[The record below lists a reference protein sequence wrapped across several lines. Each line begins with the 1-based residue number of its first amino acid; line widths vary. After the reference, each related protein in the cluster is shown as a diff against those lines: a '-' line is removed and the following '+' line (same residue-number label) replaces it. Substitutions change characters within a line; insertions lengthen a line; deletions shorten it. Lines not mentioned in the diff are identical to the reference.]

1 MSKPVALPPKGV
13 LVHQRIGG
21 RLVVGAGSEFRL
33 TEAAV
38 AHLEIGVKH
47 PGKFGHF
54 RKNPFLLPVGESTHA
69 DPDSLEDAVASELVH
84 DEGRLHLPGL
94 LVGVGD
100 KAAHKVGL
108 AVVQGG
114 HQLAQGDQVDR
125 GDGLAATLLLLLSF
139 LLGRGG
145 WLRKKTIRIY

>member
-1 MSKPVALPPKGV
+1 MPLFKIQWA
-13 LVHQRIGG
+13 
-21 RLVVGAGSEFRL
+21 
-33 TEAAV
+33 
-38 AHLEIGVKH
+38 
-47 PGKFGHF
+47 
-54 RKNPFLLPVGESTHA
+54 PVGESTHA
-69 DPDSLEDAVASELVH
+69 DPDSLEHTIAGELVH
-84 DEGRLHLPGL
+84 DEGGLHLPGL